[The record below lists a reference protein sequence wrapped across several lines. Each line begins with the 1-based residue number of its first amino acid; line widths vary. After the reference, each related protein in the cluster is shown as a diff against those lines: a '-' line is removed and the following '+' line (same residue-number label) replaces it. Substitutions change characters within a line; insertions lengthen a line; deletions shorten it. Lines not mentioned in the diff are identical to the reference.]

1 MIGYGAND
9 YGRANYGVQSYVEG
23 AVVISA
29 ASSVSPTGSVQ
40 RNGETIIDAVSTV
53 STSAGVIRGGAVLI
67 EGV

>member
-40 RNGETIIDAVSTV
+40 RNGETINTRLVS
-53 STSAGVIRGGAVLI
+53 GVMNCYVELGK
-67 EGV
+67 